1 MKNNIMEKRPPR
13 PTTTRARIVYFF
25 WDNLPR
31 FVLLAMIVL
40 IIFLIGSIKKE
51 SALIAANKAATV
63 VQEKPAVNAITL
75 TLSPTTITDRIN
87 LPGSIEPWTRLQL
100 MSKLGGTITE
110 VLVREGD
117 RVKKGDIIAHI
128 ESKDY
133 EIRLDRAEAAY
144 KLAKSEYERDK
155 SIYDKGVIPTSAMDA
170 NKTNMQ
176 TALADYENAKLLYS
190 RTTVTSPMDGIV
202 RRMDAKIGLQLSV
215 GDPIAEI
222 LELDRLKG
230 VIGIPESDITAARKL
245 DRVEITIQALNNRKI
260 SAKTHFLSPSPETIA
275 RLYNLEL
282 VIDNKAG
289 DIFAGMFIR
298 ADIVK
303 QTIENTLA
311 IPFYSVISRNDEQFV
326 YIEED
331 GVAKKRTV
339 QLGIM
344 EKWMVQITDG
354 LNPGDRLIIEGHR
367 DVDNDQKVKVIQAI
381 TSPEELAL

>member
-75 TLSPTTITDRIN
+75 TLSPATITDRIN

-100 MSKLGGTITE
+100 MSKLSGTITE

-190 RTTVTSPMDGIV
+190 RTTVTSPMDGII

-282 VIDNKAG
+282 VIDNKSG

-311 IPFYSVISRNDEQFV
+311 IPFYSVISRNNEQFV

>member
-1 MKNNIMEKRPPR
+1 MDKQPPR
-13 PTTTRARIVYFF
+13 PSTTRAGIVYFL
-25 WDNLPR
+25 WNNLPR
-31 FVLLAMIVL
+31 FVLLAMIAL
-40 IIFLIGSIKKE
+40 IILLIGTIKKE
-51 SALIAANKAATV
+51 SALIATNKAAEI

-176 TALADYENAKLLYS
+176 TAMADYENAKLLYS

-303 QTIENTLA
+303 QTIENTLS

-354 LNPGDRLIIEGHR
+354 LKPGDRLIIEGHR